1 MFINIGNQHINVAH
15 IAKIDPEAMTITT
28 NGGEVFTATDR
39 DSDLYRFI
47 LSGGG
52 ERMIPATAG
61 WTYKLQRDGRL
72 EKVAAW
78 FISSSGNF
86 LPVTV
91 EGGFRWGTGYLA
103 TLISPDGQAMIDT
116 SYLQGEFKPQM
127 TVPVDRLEATYRE
140 FPTTGGWGMF
150 ATEEETK
157 PLLCDANKI
166 IQRIVAGIRYS
177 EFVGLYGR
185 AKAIE
190 NLAER
195 TIVADVLKWQ
205 FFEFDEELRSEIADC
220 LRRTDPETHEDEPF
234 IWDAA

>member
-127 TVPVDRLEATYRE
+127 TVPVD
-140 FPTTGGWGMF
+140 
-150 ATEEETK
+150 
-157 PLLCDANKI
+157 
-166 IQRIVAGIRYS
+166 IQVAMTAAVTLVAVVYQDLNLIKMAIV
-177 EFVGLYGR
+177 
-185 AKAIE
+185 
-190 NLAER
+190 
-195 TIVADVLKWQ
+195 
-205 FFEFDEELRSEIADC
+205 LRSQPV
-220 LRRTDPETHEDEPF
+220 LF
-234 IWDAA
+234 I